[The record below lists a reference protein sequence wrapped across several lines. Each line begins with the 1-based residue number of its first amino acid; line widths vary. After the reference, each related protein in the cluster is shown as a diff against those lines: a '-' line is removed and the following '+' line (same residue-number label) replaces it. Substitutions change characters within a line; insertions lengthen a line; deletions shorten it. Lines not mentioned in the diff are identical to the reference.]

1 MATDV
6 LPFTF
11 TNAADATP
19 ALTAG
24 TDTTMT
30 LAVTNRTGADIDLVA
45 RASELSLALP
55 RAFFTAEEIGA
66 MKPGASSGWAGV
78 VTASTWTV
86 TFTCAQAGTWRQGD
100 PLTFTIGQM
109 RSAAQPGIR
118 KVNLLPKLPNTPGI
132 SASYPADLALKANPA
147 PGQQSLPLPLAATLS
162 GGGVIYCSS
171 PSDPLVNS
179 LELTLRNT
187 STAGLSRAVG
197 QAAGT
202 PSIVISFVYGT
213 TAGALAPDSAPK
225 GTPAPADSA
234 WNIEATPA
242 VSNALWSVTPAKPTG
257 DNSPTWTLAPAGGTS
272 LFGAAGSDE
281 ANFSVAFSEIRSFN
295 QPGHT
300 QVAVLCTGFMKDAQT
315 PYADLVLVLDLD
327 KAEPPASRG
336 VVAFGAPNAGGIVS
350 VTKPGTILQ
359 LGLQWTLYG
368 GVKKVLLITSSP
380 SVLPTEFDYPNAPML
395 ESRGYTLPVPAP
407 AYGGPVVATLQAFGG
422 NGGNGGNGTFLN
434 EMQFTVAVQV
444 MYATDPLGGTYQAAR
459 YGTTLWMTED
469 YDYATPVGTDSTEN
483 SGSPG
488 GPAGRYYTWEAAH
501 EYAPEGWVLPDDDD
515 WNALVAGQPWS
526 ALVYNGPGS
535 EGFNAVIS
543 GLYRPNDSMP
553 HQNTDIGYY
562 WTATEQIPMQFL
574 GGNGSPIQRLDSGVS
589 SDTQIAVRYVRRL

>member
-1 MATDV
+1 MATDA

-11 TNAADATP
+11 TNAADGTP

-45 RASELSLALP
+45 HVSALSLALP
-55 RAFFTAEEIGA
+55 RAFFTSDEIGA
-66 MKPGASSGWAGV
+66 MTPGAPPGWAGV

-86 TFTCAQAGTWRQGD
+86 TFTYTQGGTWRQGD
-100 PLTFTIGQM
+100 PLTFTIGQL

-118 KVNLLPKLPNTPGI
+118 KVNLLPKLPDTPGI

-147 PGQQSLPLPLAATLS
+147 PGQQALPLPLAASLS

-179 LELTLRNT
+179 LELTVWNS
-187 STAGLSRAVG
+187 STTGLSRAPG

-213 TAGALAPDSAPK
+213 TAGALAPDLAPK
-225 GTPAPADSA
+225 GSPAPADSA
-234 WNIEATPA
+234 WNIQATPA
-242 VSNALWSVTPAKPTG
+242 VSNALWSVTAAKPTG
-257 DNSPTWTLAPAGGTS
+257 DNSPAWTLAPAGDTS
-272 LFGAAGSDE
+272 LFGAAGTDD

-300 QVAVLCTGFMKDAQT
+300 QVTVLCTGFMKDAQT

-336 VVAFGAPNAGGIVS
+336 VVAFGAPDVAGIVS
-350 VTKPGTILQ
+350 VTTPGTILP
-359 LGLQWTLYG
+359 LGLRWTLYG
-368 GVKKVLLITSSP
+368 GVKRVLLITSSP
-380 SVLPTEFDYPNAPML
+380 SVLPVDLRYPNAPML

-407 AYGGPVVATLQAFGG
+407 ASGGPVVATLQAFDGSG
-422 NGGNGGNGTFLN
+422 NGNGTFLN

-444 MYATDPLGGTYQAAR
+444 MYATDPLGVTYSAER

-469 YDYATPVGTDSTEN
+469 YDYATPDGTDSTEN
-483 SGSPG
+483 DGSSG
-488 GPAGRYYTWEAAH
+488 GPTGRYYTWEAAH
-501 EYAPEGWVLPDDDD
+501 EYAPDGWVLPNDDD

-535 EGFNAVIS
+535 AGFNAVIS

-562 WTATEQIPMQFL
+562 WTATGQIPMQFL
-574 GGNGSPIQRLDSGVS
+574 GGSGSPIQPLDSPVS
-589 SDTQIAVRYVRRL
+589 PDTQIAVRYVRRL